1 MKSDKYTTNKSTFS
15 KTGSSKYKKTEGSGS
30 SFKKPNTGKG
40 SYGRT
45 SKGSSSSKPTGYKRV
60 EREKQLPSDPAEVVA
75 LLGKVS
81 ALKIAKLT
89 PIGAYLSVA
98 DLETYPDLKSHEIL
112 LPKNEFAGKELRRG
126 EILEAFVYLDSE
138 DRPIATLKAPV
149 LSMGELAVLTC
160 SETTQMGAF
169 LDWGLMK
176 ELFLPFKEQT
186 YRIKKGDKA
195 LVTLYIDKSSRLCAS
210 MKIYKLL
217 STESPYK
224 ANDHVEG
231 LVYELSNEHGAYVA
245 VDNKY
250 SGLITNRDLIKSVKV
265 GEQLQLRVSKVLPDG
280 KLELAMREQSH
291 LQLSDDCDRIYN
303 ELKASTK
310 GFLPYH
316 DKTESLIIKNKFNM
330 SKIAFKRAIGH
341 LYKQGLI
348 EIKDDGIRLLS

>member
-1 MKSDKYTTNKSTFS
+1 
-15 KTGSSKYKKTEGSGS
+15 
-30 SFKKPNTGKG
+30 
-40 SYGRT
+40 
-45 SKGSSSSKPTGYKRV
+45 
-60 EREKQLPSDPAEVVA
+60 
-75 LLGKVS
+75 
-81 ALKIAKLT
+81 
-89 PIGAYLSVA
+89 
-98 DLETYPDLKSHEIL
+98 
-112 LPKNEFAGKELRRG
+112 
-126 EILEAFVYLDSE
+126 
-138 DRPIATLKAPV
+138 
-149 LSMGELAVLTC
+149 
-160 SETTQMGAF
+160 
-169 LDWGLMK
+169 
-176 ELFLPFKEQT
+176 
-186 YRIKKGDKA
+186 
-195 LVTLYIDKSSRLCAS
+195 